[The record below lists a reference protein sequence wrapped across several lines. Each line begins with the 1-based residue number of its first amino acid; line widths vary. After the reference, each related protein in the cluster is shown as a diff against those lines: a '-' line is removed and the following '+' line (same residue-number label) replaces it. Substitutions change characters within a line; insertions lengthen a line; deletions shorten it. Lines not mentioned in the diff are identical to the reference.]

1 MLAFKPHAP
10 GLVDKSEQ
18 SNSSQAPAAQASE
31 ATAQNISA
39 LLKQTQLRSN
49 VVKEERVRQS
59 PAPAVPE
66 ASRPPVDL
74 SLFPDLAARMGDKPQ
89 LPELKPMMA
98 VANNQ
103 PTMLH
108 EPVKQIEQAVTF
120 QPASTNHEPL
130 LTGYEAP
137 IEPVASISPQIEVK
151 PDMQAP
157 KPIET
162 WCQIIDKVKPEGMA
176 LELARRSIL
185 MAYNDQAWWLSVSP
199 QHQMAK
205 SEIAQNRLHEVACAQ
220 YGQGFVIHY
229 VDYAGEFYTPDDF
242 DKDQQR
248 QLAQNAVQAI
258 KQDPMSQ
265 QIQDVLGMQLLEKTI
280 QPI

>member
-1 MLAFKPHAP
+1 
-10 GLVDKSEQ
+10 
-18 SNSSQAPAAQASE
+18 
-31 ATAQNISA
+31 
-39 LLKQTQLRSN
+39 
-49 VVKEERVRQS
+49 
-59 PAPAVPE
+59 
-66 ASRPPVDL
+66 
-74 SLFPDLAARMGDKPQ
+74 
-89 LPELKPMMA
+89 
-98 VANNQ
+98 
-103 PTMLH
+103 
-108 EPVKQIEQAVTF
+108 
-120 QPASTNHEPL
+120 
-130 LTGYEAP
+130 
-137 IEPVASISPQIEVK
+137 
-151 PDMQAP
+151 MQAP

-205 SEIAQNRLHEVACAQ
+205 SEIAKNRLHEVACAQ